1 MKTILR
7 YAGGKTRAI
16 KKITPFVEGYETI
29 VSPFI
34 GGGSLEVHWA
44 ANGHKVIG
52 ADIFDLLVNFWDQA
66 LNSPDRMVE
75 ELRKIS
81 PTAEEY
87 KRVKEDLMKTP
98 QVQVMLDGW
107 KTDFYKREAKPLT
120 AEQLAAYYYFNHNC
134 SYGPGFL
141 GWASKLYLE
150 DPKTPGQ
157 GNKKWNAMLKR
168 IESFRCPNL
177 TVKHQDFVT
186 TIEEAQG
193 EFLYLDPPYYLDKG
207 KEEDNKMFKGIYPMR
222 NIPVHHNDFDHEKLR
237 DLLHNHDGDFVLSY
251 NNCETIRNYYSD
263 FEFYYPEWFY
273 SMGQGEKRIG
283 KNRSKNDSSWTTA
296 AGKVVEHVKE
306 SHEILIVKRSS
317 SLKKVDTSVLYDKVA
332 KDKD

>member
-16 KKITPFVEGYETI
+16 KKITPFVEDYQTI

-44 ANGHKVIG
+44 HKGHEVIG
-52 ADIFDLLVNFWDQA
+52 ADIFDILVTFWQQLLANPQGVADT
-66 LNSPDRMVE
+66 M
-75 ELRKIS
+75 RKIN

-87 KRVKEDLMKTP
+87 KKVKEELMCTP
-98 QVQVMLDGW
+98 EVQQMLAGW
-107 KTDFYKREAKPLT
+107 KTDFYHRDPAALDDLT
-120 AEQLAAYYYFNHNC
+120 LAAYYYFNHNC

-141 GWASKLYLE
+141 GWASKLYLK
-150 DPKTPGQ
+150 DKSW
-157 GNKKWNAMLKR
+157 NKMITNVENFK
-168 IESFRCPNL
+168 CPSL
-177 TVKHQDFVT
+177 RVVHQDFET
-186 TIEEAQG
+186 TIQESPG
-193 EFLYLDPPYYLDKG
+193 EFLYLDPPYYLE
-207 KEEDNKMFKGIYPMR
+207 KEEDNKMFAGIYPMR

-237 DLLHNHDGDFVLSY
+237 DLLLNHDGDFVLSY

-273 SMGQGEKRIG
+273 SMGQGETRIG
-283 KNRSKNDSSWTTA
+283 KNRQASES
-296 AGKVVEHVKE
+296 HVKE

-317 SLKKVDTSVLYDKVA
+317 SLKKVDTSVLYDKVKA
-332 KDKD
+332 